1 MSCPKCSVRRTVA
14 IAVSLSGRTVTL
26 HSCSNCDTRWW
37 DDEDGSVINL
47 REVID
52 MATVRR

>member
-1 MSCPKCSVRRTVA
+1 MSCPKCRVRHTVQ

-37 DDEDGSVINL
+37 DGEDGEAINL
-47 REVID
+47 DEVID
-52 MATVRR
+52 LATVRR